1 MDKVY
6 TVSEVVDMFGVNHE
20 ETVRR
25 WIRDG
30 RLPAKRSLGRGG
42 STMQLED
49 IINFANKPPRAYLK
63 SLISWLD
70 ANGIEYEKKDD
81 TSSSKKQSKFAPDTA
96 LIGGMSGA
104 ILSSS
109 SLPLIPTG
117 LATGVATG
125 IAVDVA
131 NSLAS
136 SKKSHVPFTIEL
148 VTPPKSVSIDI
159 VHSIEAVSGTE
170 QTPTAKTTESSVF
183 ISEPDETLERGDD
196 QAGIFDE
203 KSDIKTKIVDEQIK
217 LIKLKQELAQIQ
229 AQISVAEG
237 QIEYYN
243 LLLQNN

>member
-1 MDKVY
+1 MSDSFS
-6 TVSEVVDMFGVNHE
+6 VSEILTMLGVKNE

-25 WIRDG
+25 WIRENK
-30 RLPAKRSLGRGG
+30 LKAKRGLGRGG
-42 STMQLED
+42 NSILLED
-49 IINFANKPPRAYLK
+49 IVDFANRPPRTYLK

-81 TSSSKKQSKFAPDTA
+81 SSSSKKQSKIVPDAA
-96 LIGGMSGA
+96 LIGSMSGA

-117 LATGVATG
+117 LAAGVATG
-125 IAVDVA
+125 IAAGVA

-136 SKKSHVPFTIEL
+136 SKKSYVPFTIEL
-148 VTPPKSVSIDI
+148 VAPPKSSSVDV

-170 QTPTAKTTESSVF
+170 QTPAEKTTEISVF
-183 ISEPDETLERGDD
+183 ISDPDEKFERGDD
-196 QAGIFDE
+196 QTGIFDE
-203 KSDIKTKIVDEQIK
+203 GSDIKAKIVDEQIK

-229 AQISVAEG
+229 AQISVTEG

-243 LLLQNN
+243 LLLQKN